1 LLGGV
6 VWCGEEQRV
15 TKTQVLRKQPNAV
28 VRYFR
33 ETAVELRKVSWPTRQ
48 EARQLT
54 FIVVVVVFVMSLL
67 LGGLDFLFAQLI
79 ALLLKVA

>member
-1 LLGGV
+1 M
-6 VWCGEEQRV
+6 V
-15 TKTQVLRKQPNAV
+15 TRKQPNAV

-48 EARQLT
+48 EAQQLT
-54 FIVVVVVFVMSLL
+54 VIVLVVVALMSAL
-67 LGGLDFLFAQLI
+67 LGGLDFLFSQLI